1 MIFTLAFFLLLCTKT
16 FKEKECRNKL
26 SSCRHVMKRNKAKQK
41 QSIELWNNA
50 TMQQVLLYFNSALL
64 QSVM

>member
-41 QSIELWNNA
+41 QSKLWNNA

>member
-1 MIFTLAFFLLLCTKT
+1 MIFTLAFFLLLCTET

-41 QSIELWNNA
+41 QSKLWNNA